1 MNIENLIFTAVPGL
15 SLVQDLLES
24 LRLGGVV
31 IATALGY
38 GLYRFIKSNR
48 RGQRSSDYDVNLGLD
63 LGDVL
68 IRRGEKSSDHSSSS
82 APEENKPDVAIPEP
96 EGRFPWLDYPDR
108 GWRVPCPAC
117 DEKIMNEY
125 TAFKRHWANNNDC
138 PGPKPV
144 AKETWKDLGL
154 DPSQIQDIKLSFESS
169 NNIDSVTHQ
178 ETKNSIGESHTG
190 DSYENAAKIT
200 DSQFPFIGNE
210 RDRMKAECPSCHQM
224 VDNSKSSFLS
234 HWKTNTKCDGPPTD
248 PPSGVS
254 LSLDEW
260 NQLVGQEDEK
270 EGATAKHSDDS
281 PYETDRSP
289 IDSRSIVKKR
299 QAAAKAAIE
308 TAVTAKSEENF
319 DTAIEAYTEA
329 LSEYQAALDAVNDGA
344 ANKGG
349 DIEQAIESTR
359 EELDAVKTLRDRN
372 KAYHSAISKLET
384 ITEKLDTAAGN
395 RATRTSQTPQAEIAT
410 VEELLQEAT
419 TTAGKYEFDELAE
432 QLAEQKKQYDKIK
445 ENLQSNKPPTTIP
458 AAPQF
463 SLRYDDIEIGE
474 PIGSGGNADVYR
486 ATATTNSGEFDL
498 AIKEPRMSGTI
509 DTDAIDQLINEAETW
524 QQLDAHD
531 HIVSVVDYG
540 STPLPW
546 IGMEYMDGG
555 DLSERTGEL
564 SFEQSLWTALAI
576 TKGVRYAH
584 KRGVAHLDLKPTN
597 ILFQSV
603 EDAWDVP
610 KVADWGLSK
619 HLLEHSQSVE
629 AMSPRYAAPEQLDQN
644 QFGQT
649 DSVTDV
655 YQLGAVL
662 YELFT
667 EEPHFT
673 GSTYEVMNKI
683 QSATP
688 TPPSDRADLPEEI
701 DEIILTALATERADR
716 YDDVLYIRDALQDL
730 WNDRK

>member
-1 MNIENLIFTAVPGL
+1 MNVENLIFTAVPGV
-15 SLVQDLLES
+15 SLVQNFPES

-38 GLYRFIKSNR
+38 GLYRLTKSNH
-48 RGQRSSDYDVNLGLD
+48 RGQASP
-63 LGDVL
+63 
-68 IRRGEKSSDHSSSS
+68 DHSSSS

-96 EGRFPWLDYPDR
+96 EGGFPWLDYPDR

-125 TAFKRHWANNNDC
+125 TAFKRHWANNNHC
-138 PGPKPV
+138 PGPQPV

-154 DPSQIQDIKLSFESS
+154 NSTQIQDIKRSFESS
-169 NNIDSVTHQ
+169 NDIDSTTHQ
-178 ETKNSIGESHTG
+178 TTKNSTGESHTG
-190 DSYENAAKIT
+190 DNCENAAKFT

-210 RDRMKAECPSCHQM
+210 RDQMKAECPSCHQM
-224 VDNSKSSFLS
+224 IDNSKTSFLS
-234 HWKTNTKCDGPPTD
+234 HWKTNIKCDGPPID

-281 PYETDRSP
+281 PRGTDRSP
-289 IDSRSIVKKR
+289 IDSRSTVEER

-319 DTAIEAYTEA
+319 DTAIEAYTDA

-344 ANKGG
+344 ANQGG
-349 DIEQAIESTR
+349 EIEQAIESTR
-359 EELDAVKTLRDRN
+359 EELDAVKTLRDQN
-372 KAYHSAISKLET
+372 KAYRSASSKLET
-384 ITEKLDTAAGN
+384 ITKKLDTAADN
-395 RATRTSQTPQAEIAT
+395 RATGRSQTSQAEIAA

-432 QLAEQKKQYDKIK
+432 QLAEQQKRHVKII

-463 SLRYDDIEIGE
+463 SPRYDDIEKGE

-486 ATATTNSGEFDL
+486 ATATTKSGEFAL

-509 DTDAIDQLINEAETW
+509 DTDTIDQLINEAETW
-524 QQLDAHD
+524 QRLDAHD

-597 ILFQSV
+597 ILFQSI
-603 EDAWDVP
+603 ENAWDVP

-629 AMSPRYAAPEQLDQN
+629 GMSPRYAAPEQLDQN

-649 DSVTDV
+649 DTVTDV

-688 TPPSDRADLPEEI
+688 TPPSDRVDLPEEI

-730 WNDRK
+730 WNNHK